1 MADIEFYADD
11 SDDTQDDGYGFDDGL
26 GDDTDDTLSPLQR
39 LQKYLDSDNIF
50 NRQMVARG
58 LLDTLRAVGTNEEEA
73 HAVLKAMV
81 KISEDSEPTV
91 RSELMEQVPHIA
103 VYCQENIETFEN
115 AVPTYILPMVVR
127 YLNDGNNQVR
137 KTSQAALLVLLE
149 QELVDKADIEE
160 QVIQVILDLAC
171 PDSLDDYRTEAVA
184 LMSKMAPLLGKD
196 ITERQF
202 LSRYCEMCTDP
213 LFHVRK
219 VCAANFGEL
228 CAVVGT
234 ENTEEHM
241 LPKFYYLCEDGVWG
255 VRKACAECFMNVSC
269 ASSLEVRRND
279 LASLFVNLLCDQSR
293 WVKMAAFQQLGPFI
307 STFADPNS
315 TGLVVNEDGS
325 ITFIHPDGEQQT
337 EVEAEMSLKRA
348 AKEALGCDI
357 DDLEA
362 ELFRDERESE
372 DGCSDPT
379 DLREENMEIDA
390 VDGGEEEVKKVKTRA
405 KTTKSAVEDQER
417 SVEEMRA
424 EKYENII
431 KVVEEP
437 VATDGSESAVTLEQI
452 GESTDGDVKDGDAAV
467 KPEMEK
473 LEGEKS
479 AEEASPESDP
489 DALETKEEQTEDQQR
504 KEEEETEV
512 SEDKS
517 NVKTSTSCAA
527 EAENSLVSVEDGEE
541 AAGSHV
547 GHSEKTH
554 VHIDS
559 TESFNS
565 FQFWRPP
572 FPQVDLDFDLV
583 DGAPTNIHITAK
595 VQDDDKKVYATE
607 MNVAVSA
614 RGLEDVSTSIAQMH
628 ASEKATP
635 VVQTTAVEQAGVK
648 IHTASVSTVS
658 EAETVSHIGSTH
670 VIGQQINEV
679 PMAVVDGVVQDL
691 STSSISYIDSELSL
705 SSHDSLREQSLID
718 DATLAQQQDIVPQ
731 SLLENYLG
739 MVDPSRAQTVD
750 TEITRHC
757 AYNLPAV
764 AYTLGRQNWHCIKNL
779 YETLAQ
785 DMQVNEWKV
794 RRTLAFSLH
803 EMAMIL
809 GEEITHKDLV
819 PVFDGFLKDLD
830 EVRIGVLK
838 HLADFLRM
846 LRPDVRRRYLKKVQ
860 DFMSTDNHR
869 NWRFRLELAVQL
881 VLLCELYSPQDIR
894 QYIVP
899 MSLALASDKVSE
911 VRHMAYRLLSI
922 ILHRMFEENEENLL
936 RALVCEVID
945 KFALSARWIGR
956 QIFAQICHVILEE
969 NSLPPAMFAE
979 ELLPSLLNLGVD
991 AIPNVRLSMAKVLAQ
1006 CIVPLE
1012 YFTSQ
1017 RNPQH
1022 EELIAT
1028 LQKLQADTDRD
1039 VRFFV
1044 SQHPET
1050 TLSSPHDT
1058 VSDTDSQ
1065 KCFSIA
1071 TPGNA
1076 YEVDLEQVRCLFNLL

>member
-1 MADIEFYADD
+1 MADIEFYADE

-26 GDDTDDTLSPLQR
+26 GEDTDDNLSPLQR

-73 HAVLKAMV
+73 QAVLKAMV

-160 QVIQVILDLAC
+160 QVVHVILDLAS

-315 TGLVVNEDGS
+315 TGLVVNDDGS
-325 ITFIHPDGEQQT
+325 ITFIHPDGEQQS
-337 EVEAEMSLKRA
+337 EAEAEMSFKRA

-362 ELFRDERESE
+362 ELFRDEKEGE
-372 DGCSDPT
+372 DNSSDGT
-379 DLREENMEIDA
+379 DFREEKMEIDA
-390 VDGGEEEVKKVKTRA
+390 VNNGEEEVKTSDE
-405 KTTKSAVEDQER
+405 TTKSAVEDQER
-417 SVEEMRA
+417 SVEELRA
-424 EKYENII
+424 LKYENNI
-431 KVVEEP
+431 KVAVEP
-437 VATDGSESAVTLEQI
+437 MATESSESTVILEDI
-452 GESTDGDVKDGDAAV
+452 GESTDGDLNDTDSAV
-467 KPEMEK
+467 KPEE
-473 LEGEKS
+473 ENSEVDKS
-479 AEEASPESDP
+479 HEEVSPESGP
-489 DALETKEEQTEDQQR
+489 ATSESKEDQAIDQQE

-517 NVKTSTSCAA
+517 NENTSTSVATDS
-527 EAENSLVSVEDGEE
+527 ENSVESVGAGEE
-541 AAGSHV
+541 AAGSPL
-547 GHSEKTH
+547 GQSEKTH

-607 MNVAVSA
+607 MNVAVSS

-628 ASEKATP
+628 VSEKATP

-838 HLADFLRM
+838 HLADFLRL

-969 NSLPPAMFAE
+969 NSLPPMMFAE
-979 ELLPSLLNLGVD
+979 ELLPSLLSLGVD

-1017 RNPQH
+1017 QNPQH

-1028 LQKLQADTDRD
+1028 LQKLQTDTDRD

-1050 TLSSPHDT
+1050 TISSPHDT
-1058 VSDTDSQ
+1058 V
-1065 KCFSIA
+1065 
-1071 TPGNA
+1071 P
-1076 YEVDLEQVRCLFNLL
+1076 V